1 MHVWSKHNHWIQ
13 GMTLIITHF
22 SLESKFGSSHLIS
35 LPFMPSDTQGSNK
48 GPPQL
53 SVPNQLLDA
62 VPAVPK
68 ILISVLT
75 VHYHVFLGLPCLC
88 LPSVKCCIRT
98 ESLSLSWWPTY
109 LHHLCRMMVPKM
121 HSSLHCI
128 SRSLLQIVWGQRIC
142 KIFSQ
147 TFGVVRSVSVICQH
161 SDSYKR
167 AIVDLEL
174 DACSVCD
181 DHQTLFSIEGVPGFF

>member
-75 VHYHVFLGLPCLC
+75 VHCHVFLGLPCLC

-147 TFGVVRSVSVICQH
+147 TFGVVGWQLSQISFCHLPAFWPIQKGYCG
-161 SDSYKR
+161 SWTWCMFCMWWPPD
-167 AIVDLEL
+167 IV
-174 DACSVCD
+174 
-181 DHQTLFSIEGVPGFF
+181 